1 MFEIDDMKILVTGSA
16 GFIGFHLTRRL
27 LMDGAEVV
35 GLDNLNEYYS
45 IALKEARL
53 AELGVRNVPTGKTA
67 FVKSDLFP
75 NFEFVRMDLQ
85 DREALPKLFEQYEF
99 DCVVNLAA
107 QGGVRFS
114 TENPF
119 AFIDSNL
126 VGFANLL
133 ECCRHHHI
141 QHFVYASSSSVYGG
155 NTKTPFSEED
165 PVDAPV
171 SLYAA
176 TKKADELMA
185 TAYSKLYDMACTGL
199 RFFTVYGPWGRP
211 DMAPMLFADA
221 ILNGKEIKVF
231 NQGDLY
237 RDFTY
242 VDDVVEGVCRVMR
255 TLPQP
260 QSDGRRH
267 KIYNIGCSQPV
278 RLMDF
283 IGVMERAFGR
293 EAKKVFLPMQPGDV
307 YQTYADTTALEKD
320 FGYKPQIGV
329 EEGIRR
335 FAEWRMER
343 ADLFA

>member
-1 MFEIDDMKILVTGSA
+1 MKILVTGSA

-35 GLDNLNEYYS
+35 GLDNLNDYYS
-45 IALKEARL
+45 VALKEARL
-53 AELGVRNVPTGKTA
+53 AELGVRNVPTEKTA
-67 FVKSDLFP
+67 LVKSGRFP

-85 DREALPKLFEQYEF
+85 DREALPKLFGQYEF

-133 ECCRHHHI
+133 ECCRHHHVR
-141 QHFVYASSSSVYGG
+141 HFVYASSSSVYGG

-165 PVDAPV
+165 RVDAPV

-231 NQGDLY
+231 NLGDLY

-242 VDDVVEGVCRVMR
+242 VDDVVEGVCRVMQ
-255 TLPQP
+255 TLPEP
-260 QSDGRRH
+260 QEDGRRH
-267 KIYNIGCSQPV
+267 KVYNIGCSRPV
-278 RLMDF
+278 KLMDF
-283 IGVMERAFGR
+283 IDVMERAFGR

-307 YQTYADTTALEKD
+307 YQTYADTSALERD
-320 FGYKPQIGV
+320 FGYKPRIGV

-335 FAEWRMER
+335 FAEWRMNR
-343 ADLFA
+343 SDLFA

>member
-1 MFEIDDMKILVTGSA
+1 MKILVTGSA

-35 GLDNLNEYYS
+35 GLDNLNDYYS
-45 IALKEARL
+45 VALKEARL
-53 AELGVRNVPTGKTA
+53 AELGVRNVPTEKTA
-67 FVKSDLFP
+67 LVKSGRFP

-85 DREALPKLFEQYEF
+85 DREALPKLFGQYEF

-165 PVDAPV
+165 RVDAPV

-221 ILNGKEIKVF
+221 ILNGREIKVF

-242 VDDVVEGVCRVMR
+242 VDDVVEGVCRVMQ
-255 TLPQP
+255 TLPEP
-260 QSDGRRH
+260 QEDGRRH
-267 KIYNIGCSQPV
+267 KVYNIGCSHPV
-278 RLMDF
+278 KLMDF
-283 IGVMERAFGR
+283 IDVMERAFGR

-307 YQTYADTTALEKD
+307 YQTYADTSALERD
-320 FGYKPQIGV
+320 FGYKPRIGV

-335 FAEWRMER
+335 FAEWRMNR
-343 ADLFA
+343 SDLFA

>member
-1 MFEIDDMKILVTGSA
+1 MKILVTGSA

-35 GLDNLNEYYS
+35 GLDNLNDYYS
-45 IALKEARL
+45 VALKEARL
-53 AELGVRNVPTGKTA
+53 AELGVRNVPTEKTA
-67 FVKSDLFP
+67 LVKSGRFP

-85 DREALPKLFEQYEF
+85 DREALPKLFGQYEF

-231 NQGDLY
+231 NLGDLY

-242 VDDVVEGVCRVMR
+242 VDDVVEGVCRVMQ
-255 TLPQP
+255 TLPEP
-260 QSDGRRH
+260 QEDGRRH
-267 KIYNIGCSQPV
+267 KVYNIGCSHPV
-278 RLMDF
+278 KLMDF
-283 IGVMERAFGR
+283 IDVMERAFGR

-307 YQTYADTTALEKD
+307 YQTYADTSALERD
-320 FGYKPQIGV
+320 FGYKPRIGV

-335 FAEWRMER
+335 FAEWRMNR
-343 ADLFA
+343 SDLFA

>member
-1 MFEIDDMKILVTGSA
+1 MKILVTGSA

-35 GLDNLNEYYS
+35 GLDNLNDYYS
-45 IALKEARL
+45 VALKEARL
-53 AELGVRNVPTGKTA
+53 AELGVRNVPTEKTA
-67 FVKSDLFP
+67 LVKSGRFP

-85 DREALPKLFEQYEF
+85 DREALPKLFGQYEF

-133 ECCRHHHI
+133 ECCRHHHVR
-141 QHFVYASSSSVYGG
+141 HFVYASSSSVYGG

-231 NQGDLY
+231 NLGDLY

-242 VDDVVEGVCRVMR
+242 VDDVVEGVCRVMQ
-255 TLPQP
+255 TLPEP
-260 QSDGRRH
+260 QEDGRRH
-267 KIYNIGCSQPV
+267 KVYNIGCSHPV
-278 RLMDF
+278 KLMDF
-283 IGVMERAFGR
+283 IDVMERAFGR

-307 YQTYADTTALEKD
+307 YQTYADTSALERD
-320 FGYKPQIGV
+320 FGYKPRIGV

-335 FAEWRMER
+335 FAEWRMNR
-343 ADLFA
+343 SDLFA